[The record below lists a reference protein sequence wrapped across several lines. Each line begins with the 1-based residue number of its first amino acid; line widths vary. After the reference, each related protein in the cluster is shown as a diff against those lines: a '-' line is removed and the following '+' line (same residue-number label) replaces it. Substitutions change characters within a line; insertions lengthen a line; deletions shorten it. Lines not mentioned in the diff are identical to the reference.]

1 MVHVKPSFNI
11 IVAATDPKKWVENYG
26 DYLFSIA
33 ILKTNQRETA
43 EDIVQE
49 TFMSAIKSLPS
60 FKGESS
66 EKTWLTAILNNK
78 VIDYYRK
85 KDILKNTDVYLQ
97 ETEQSFSNSFF
108 ESASAPHGHWI
119 KAATPEEWSKSADEA
134 RMKSDFYKILAYCI
148 DKMPPRLILVFVSKF
163 IDEKNVEE
171 ICKELDISPSNYWV
185 IIHRSKL
192 LMRKCLE
199 TNWFKG

>member
-1 MVHVKPSFNI
+1 M
-11 IVAATDPKKWVENYG
+11 AAADPTKWVENYG

-49 TFMSAIKSLPS
+49 TFMSAVKSLPA

-85 KDILKNTDVYLQ
+85 KDILKNTETYLQ
-97 ETEQSFSNSFF
+97 ETEQSFNNNFF
-108 ESASAPHGHWI
+108 ESANAPNGHWI
-119 KAATPEEWSKSADEA
+119 KTAVPERWTKSADEA
-134 RMKSDFYKILAYCI
+134 IMKADFYKIFEYCI
-148 DKMPPRLILVFVSKF
+148 DKMPPKLIPVFVSKF
-163 IDEKNVEE
+163 VDEKKAEE

-185 IIHRSKL
+185 IIHRSKI